1 MRERSGS
8 KLATNDRLMKA
19 FRNLR
24 LIGAALLLLAL
35 IGTAGF
41 HFIEGWTWF
50 DGLYMIVTTFTT
62 IGYQEI
68 HPLSHAGRIFN
79 LALIVSGVSLV
90 FLGIGSLTQA
100 LLEFELASFF
110 GKRKMEREISRLSD
124 HYIICGA
131 GRVGR
136 SAARELAR
144 RPAPFLIIEQS
155 EAKAARYND
164 EWLIMIGDATQEQ
177 TLRDAHIER
186 ARGLVAATTTDAT
199 NLYIVLTARGLN
211 PRLKIIA
218 RASEEDAE
226 KHLLTAGADSV
237 VSPYLFAG
245 QRIAQSFLRPHVV
258 SFLDTATTHL
268 GMDLEIGEISVPKH
282 SSFAGKTIESSRIRQ
297 DRGVIILAIKREQGM
312 RFNPSPEDR
321 IEPGDYLIAMGEPGQ
336 LRQLEQMAV
345 ARS

>member
-1 MRERSGS
+1 
-8 KLATNDRLMKA
+8 MKA

-24 LIGAALLLLAL
+24 LIGTALLLLAL
-35 IGTAGF
+35 IGMAGF

-50 DGLYMIVTTFTT
+50 DGLYMVVTTFTT

-110 GKRKMEREISRLSD
+110 GRRKMEREISRLSD

-144 RPAPFLIIEQS
+144 RPTPFLIIEQS

-268 GMDLEIGEISVPKH
+268 GMDLEIGEISVPSH
-282 SSFAGKTIESSRIRQ
+282 SSFAGKTIENSRIRQ

-336 LRQLEQMAV
+336 LRQLEQMA
-345 ARS
+345 AAHS

>member
-1 MRERSGS
+1 
-8 KLATNDRLMKA
+8 MKA
-19 FRNLR
+19 LRNLQ
-24 LIGAALLLLAL
+24 LIGLAL
-35 IGTAGF
+35 AILTLIGMAGF
-41 HFIEGWTWF
+41 HFIEGWSWF
-50 DGLYMIVTTFTT
+50 DGFYMVVTSFTT
-62 IGYQEI
+62 IGYQET
-68 HPLSHAGRIFN
+68 HQLSHTGRVFN
-79 LALIVSGVSLV
+79 VTLILAGVSLV

-100 LLEFELASFF
+100 LLEFELRDFF
-110 GKRKMEREISRLSD
+110 GRRKMEREIDRLND

-144 RPAPFLIIEQS
+144 RPASFVIIEQNES
-155 EAKAARYND
+155 KAARFAG
-164 EWLIMIGDATQEQ
+164 EWPMLVGDATQEQ
-177 TLRDAHIER
+177 TLRQAHIER

-218 RASEEDAE
+218 RASEDDAE

-237 VSPYLFAG
+237 VSPYHFAG

-268 GMDLEIGEISVPKH
+268 GIDLEIGEIQVQQGSGF
-282 SSFAGKTIESSRIRQ
+282 SGKTVETSRIRQ
-297 DRGVIILAIKREQGM
+297 DRGVIILAIKRQQGM
-312 RFNPSPEDR
+312 HFNPAPEDR
-321 IEPGDYLIAMGEPGQ
+321 IEPGDYLIAMGEPSQ
-336 LRQLEQMAV
+336 LRQLEQMAA

>member
-1 MRERSGS
+1 
-8 KLATNDRLMKA
+8 MKA

-24 LIGAALLLLAL
+24 LIGTALLLLAL

-50 DGLYMIVTTFTT
+50 DGLYMVVTTFTT

-124 HYIICGA
+124 HYIIT
-131 GRVGR
+131 
-136 SAARELAR
+136 
-144 RPAPFLIIEQS
+144 
-155 EAKAARYND
+155 KAARFSG